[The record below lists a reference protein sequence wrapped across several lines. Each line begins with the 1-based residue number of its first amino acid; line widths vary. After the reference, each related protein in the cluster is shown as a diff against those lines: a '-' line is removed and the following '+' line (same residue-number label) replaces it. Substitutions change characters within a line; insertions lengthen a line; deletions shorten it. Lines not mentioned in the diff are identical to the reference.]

1 MADDQTAFLGAIHVF
16 AEFQEEE
23 QPGFGTWLPIA
34 FCGSTTGAPTFS
46 EDWLPFASRGA
57 PTVAPTFSEDWL
69 PFTSR
74 GALATSYE
82 GWMTASSGEPP
93 RSGVGVP
100 GPSVGSQSFLT
111 SGSLFQG
118 PMGANLSDY
127 REDQSWKLEPIF
139 TDDAFSGH
147 DDGGTTVSANGNGGG
162 AGSLGQNSSNFVGEN
177 LDLDELFS

>member
-34 FCGSTTGAPTFS
+34 FCGATTGAPTFS
-46 EDWLPFASRGA
+46 EDWLPFASCGA
-57 PTVAPTFSEDWL
+57 PIGAPTFSEDWL
-69 PFTSR
+69 PFAYR
-74 GALATSYE
+74 EALATSYE

-100 GPSVGSQSFLT
+100 GPCVGSQSFLT

-118 PMGANLSDY
+118 PMGANLSDC
-127 REDQSWKLEPIF
+127 REDQSWGLEPIF
-139 TDDAFSGH
+139 TDDAFPGH
-147 DDGGTTVSANGNGGG
+147 DDERTTVSATSNDGDAGG
-162 AGSLGQNSSNFVGEN
+162 LDQDSSNFVGQN